1 MTGFRAQALMVDLDQ
16 RKLKDVDWLLFLA
29 PVALT
34 LFGCVGISS
43 AAPDGSYVGKQL
55 ISLCLGLAI
64 AVAIMFTDYRK
75 IVMNLAPFFY
85 AAMLLLLVAVIFFG
99 KEIHGNKAWLNLAGF
114 SLQPSE
120 FAKAATILMLAR
132 HLGSPRQGSL
142 SLKDMAI
149 MTAIALPP
157 IILVY
162 AEHDMGTT
170 LTFGAILGTFYFLGG
185 MRKILLVG
193 AVLVVAGGLV
203 AAYPHLK
210 GYQRERIKVIIHP
223 EEADPKGFGYQT
235 VQSVIAVGSG
245 GVLGKGIGRG
255 TQGKLGFLPFAW
267 TDFIAAVVAE
277 EMGLVGVL
285 LMMVLYLLFIWR
297 MIAVAQ
303 GSRERSGTLLVM
315 GFVGLITFHILCN
328 LGMVVALMPIM
339 GIPLPLMSYG
349 GTAVMAMFMGVGLTL
364 SVRMRRFVN

>member
-1 MTGFRAQALMVDLDQ
+1 MVDLSQ
-16 RKLKDVDWLLFLA
+16 RRLKDVDWLLLLA
-29 PVALT
+29 PIALT
-34 LFGCVGISS
+34 VFGCVGINSS
-43 AAPDGSYVGKQL
+43 APDGSYVKKQV

-75 IVMNLAPFFY
+75 IVMIIAPFFY
-85 AAMLLLLVAVIFFG
+85 VGVLVLLIAVLVFG
-99 KEIHGNKAWLNLAGF
+99 REIHGNKAWLNLGGF
-114 SLQPSE
+114 SFQPSE

-132 HLGSPRQGSL
+132 HLATPRPGSL
-142 SLKDMAI
+142 SIRDMAI
-149 MTAIALPP
+149 MLAIAMPP
-157 IILVY
+157 IILIY
-162 AEHDMGTT
+162 AEHDTGTT
-170 LTFGAILGTFYFLGG
+170 LTFGAILGTFFFLGG
-185 MRKILLVG
+185 IRKTLLVAG
-193 AVLVVAGGLV
+193 VVLVAVGLV

-235 VQSVIAVGSG
+235 IQSVIAVGSG
-245 GVLGKGIGRG
+245 GVLGKGIGHG

-267 TDFIAAVVAE
+267 TDFIGAVVAE
-277 EMGLVGVL
+277 EMGLVGIL
-285 LMMVLYLLFIWR
+285 LMMVLYLLLIWR
-297 MIAVAQ
+297 LIAVAK
-303 GSRERSGTLLVM
+303 GSRERSGSLLVM

-349 GTAVMAMFMGVGLTL
+349 GTAVMAMFMGVGLAL